1 MPTNTRRNKKVVKD
15 EQPGATIDHVE
26 PQAERMKPQGISAV
40 YNKNGILT
48 LYVLMEDGS
57 IMFKREDEDQ
67 WQTTQLGMPL

>member
-1 MPTNTRRNKKVVKD
+1 MPKNTGRDKKVVKD
-15 EQPGATIDHVE
+15 EQPAKTSDHVE

-40 YNKNGILT
+40 YNKNGMLT

>member
-1 MPTNTRRNKKVVKD
+1 MPKNTGRDKKVVKD
-15 EQPGATIDHVE
+15 EQPAKTRDHVE

>member
-1 MPTNTRRNKKVVKD
+1 MPKNTGRDKKVVKD
-15 EQPGATIDHVE
+15 EQPGETIDHVE
-26 PQAERMKPQGISAV
+26 PKAETMKPQSISAV

>member
-1 MPTNTRRNKKVVKD
+1 MPKNTGRDKKVVKD
-15 EQPGATIDHVE
+15 EQPAKTIDHVE